1 MTINVDQYL
10 SFSKHLVSYAAGGAT
25 IMGVVAV
32 GGVNVDT
39 LVASFDH
46 IFAGL
51 KEISIGL
58 GPIIAAGMGLW
69 AAHKQSAASKLAA
82 VAAMPEVRQIA
93 VLPTAPAD
101 SPARVAAADPTQPK
115 VTMAPAVPPA
125 PAGRAA

>member
-10 SFSKHLVSYAAGGAT
+10 SFGKHLISYAAGGAT

-39 LVASFDH
+39 LVSSFDH
-46 IFAGL
+46 IFTGL

-69 AAHKQSAASKLAA
+69 AAHKQSAAVKIAD
-82 VAAMPEVRQIA
+82 VTAMPGNPQII
-93 VLPTAPAD
+93 VPPTAPAD
-101 SPARVAAADPTQPK
+101 SPLRIAAADPTQPK
-115 VTMAPAVPPA
+115 VTMAAA
-125 PAGRAA
+125 PIMQAGRPAA